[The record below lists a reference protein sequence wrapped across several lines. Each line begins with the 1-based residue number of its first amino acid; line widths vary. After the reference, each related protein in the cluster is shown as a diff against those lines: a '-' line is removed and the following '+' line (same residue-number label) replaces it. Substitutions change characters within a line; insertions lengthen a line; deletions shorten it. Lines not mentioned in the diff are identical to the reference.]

1 MVVLVVPSLSVVM
14 PALNEEQSVGIAVR
28 RALEVLPEL
37 AEEFEVIVVDDG
49 SRDDTAGVVR
59 DLMDGCGGHLRL
71 LRHTSNQGYGAA
83 IRTGLLNARSSLV
96 FYTDSDNQFDIGELE
111 YFLPL
116 IETNDVVIGFRVYR
130 YDPVLRSLLAW
141 GYNRLVRVLF
151 RVRVRDVDCSF
162 KLFRREA
169 LAKIPTESTDF
180 FIDTELVAKARRRNF
195 RIVEKGVRHY
205 ARAAGETTVRASD
218 VPRTLRTIL
227 RMWRRIYFPT
237 QALLDEAARARA
249 TLDERTVE
257 VTLNK

>member
-1 MVVLVVPSLSVVM
+1 M
-14 PALNEEQSVGIAVR
+14 
-28 RALEVLPEL
+28 
-37 AEEFEVIVVDDG
+37 
-49 SRDDTAGVVR
+49 
-59 DLMDGCGGHLRL
+59 
-71 LRHTSNQGYGAA
+71 
-83 IRTGLLNARSSLV
+83 V

-130 YDPVLRSLLAW
+130 YDPVLRSLLSW

-180 FIDTELVAKARRRNF
+180 FIDTELVAKARKRNF

-237 QALLDEAARARA
+237 PALLDEAARARA
-249 TLDERTVE
+249 TLDQRTVE